1 MINQYQIKRFSKT
14 VYVVAIGDKVV
25 KKFTTYKE
33 CEDYVFNKQS
43 EELMYGYDDTLQAT
57 G

>member
-14 VYVVAIGDKVV
+14 VYIVAIGDKVV
-25 KKFTTYKE
+25 KKFASYKE

-43 EELMYGYDDTLQAT
+43 EELMYGYDDTAQAT